1 MFERGL
7 NLRKLIPTA
16 LKNTGGRSLIY
27 LCLTVLVL
35 SYGISRSTP
44 STPVSETPLA
54 GGTASTVTTSLS
66 SRRGEPLSL
75 AVPESLFKL
84 GRVFVIAGKSSD
96 NDLALRTAA
105 WNHGQLEA
113 GEPTYVLP
121 LHKMMREYTLAGQLR
136 LSRRIEVRA
145 RMGVLAGRD
154 IYFISYLEVIKA
166 R

>member
-1 MFERGL
+1 MFEQGL

-27 LCLTVLVL
+27 LFLAVLVL
-35 SYGISRSTP
+35 SYGVSRLTP

-54 GGTASTVTTSLS
+54 SGTASTVTTTLS
-66 SRRGEPLSL
+66 PRRSEPLSL

-84 GRVFVIAGKSSD
+84 GRVFVIAGKTSD
-96 NDLALRTAA
+96 NNLALRTAA

-113 GEPTYVLP
+113 VEPTYVLP
-121 LHKMMREYTLAGQLR
+121 LHKMMHEYTLSGQLQ
-136 LSRRIEVRA
+136 LSRQLEVRA
-145 RMGVLAGRD
+145 RMGLLAGRV
-154 IYFISYLEVIKA
+154 IYFVSYLEVIKA